1 MLGENYMKDEKN
13 ILAIRMLGG
22 LSITYGGKPLVLAK
36 NVTSKMVHLFLMLLY
51 TRESGIRREE
61 LIETLYEDCD
71 MEQASNSF
79 RGMVF
84 RLRKNL
90 IAAGLPE
97 GEYITNKVG
106 IYRWESGDV
115 KIWLDVEEFTRL
127 VEEGLKET
135 DQVVQQKLLED
146 ADELYRGEF
155 LPAMIADEWV
165 AVSNRKFQDLYFR
178 CMRRLLELL
187 KQEES
192 NGKLMHCCDK
202 MTELY
207 PFEEWQL
214 AKLDCLIKA
223 KEYKEALS
231 YYDEVVNLYQEE
243 FGLLPSQELKK
254 RLQSIREHINYDIRS
269 INEIQERFMEE
280 EEPGGATYC
289 DLTVF
294 TVVYRYMIKVLDRT
308 GMSAYLMLYTLTDK
322 NRMPIEKADVLEDV
336 REAMFQSVKKSVR
349 RSDLY
354 TRYGK
359 NQFLILLVGSNQKGC
374 ERVAARIKRNFNE
387 VNTRKRVDICYTLS
401 SIMDVKPDL
410 IKKQFDKSSLDWR

>member
-1 MLGENYMKDEKN
+1 MKDEKN
-13 ILAIRMLGG
+13 TLIIRMLGG
-22 LSITYGGKPLVLAK
+22 LSITYEGRPLVLAK
-36 NVTSKMVHLFLMLLY
+36 NITSKMVHLFLLLLY
-51 TRESGIRREE
+51 TRDSGIRREE

-97 GEYITNKVG
+97 GEYITNKAG
-106 IYRWESGDV
+106 LYRWESGDV
-115 KIWLDVEEFTRL
+115 QICLDVEEFTKL
-127 VEEGLKET
+127 AEQGLKET
-135 DQVVQQKLLED
+135 DKMIQQKLLEE

-165 AVSNRKFQDLYFR
+165 AVSNRKFQELYFQ
-178 CMRRLLELL
+178 CMRRLMELL
-187 KQEES
+187 REQES
-192 NGKLMHCCDK
+192 NGRLAACCNK

-214 AKLDCLIKA
+214 AKLDCLIA
-223 KEYKEALS
+223 MKEYKDALK

-243 FGLLPSQELKK
+243 FGLLPSPELKK

-322 NRMPIEKADVLEDV
+322 NRMPIEKAEVLEDV
-336 REAMFQSVKKSVR
+336 RDAMFQAVKMSVR

-387 VNTRKRVDICYTLS
+387 LNTRKRVEICYTLS

-410 IKKQFDKSSLDWR
+410 IKKRFDKSSLDWR

>member
-1 MLGENYMKDEKN
+1 MKDEKN
-13 ILAIRMLGG
+13 TLIIRMLGG

-36 NVTSKMVHLFLMLLY
+36 NITSKMVHLFLLLLY
-51 TRESGIRREE
+51 TRDRGIRREE

-97 GEYITNKVG
+97 GEYITNKAG

-115 KIWLDVEEFTRL
+115 KICLDVEEFTNL
-127 VEEGLKET
+127 VERGLKET
-135 DQVVQQKLLED
+135 DKMVQQRLLEEAD
-146 ADELYRGEF
+146 ALYRGEF

-165 AVSNRKFQDLYFR
+165 AVSNRKFQELYFQ
-178 CMRRLLELL
+178 CMRRLMDLL
-187 KQEES
+187 RQQES
-192 NGKLMHCCDK
+192 NSKLVICCNK

-214 AKLDCLIKA
+214 AKLDCLIEM
-223 KEYKEALS
+223 KEYKDALK

-243 FGLLPSQELKK
+243 FGLLPSPELKK

-269 INEIQERFMEE
+269 INEIQERFLEE

-322 NRMPIEKADVLEDV
+322 NRMPIEKTEVLEDV
-336 REAMFQSVKKSVR
+336 RDAMFQAVKMSVR

-374 ERVAARIKRNFNE
+374 ERVASRIKRNFNE
-387 VNTRKRVDICYTLS
+387 LNTRKRVDICYTLS

-410 IKKQFDKSSLDWR
+410 IKKRFDKSSLDWR

>member
-1 MLGENYMKDEKN
+1 MKDEKN
-13 ILAIRMLGG
+13 TLIIRMLGG
-22 LSITYGGKPLVLAK
+22 LSITYEGRPLVLAK
-36 NVTSKMVHLFLMLLY
+36 NITSKMVHLFLLLLY
-51 TRESGIRREE
+51 TRDSGIRREE

-97 GEYITNKVG
+97 GEYITNKAG
-106 IYRWESGDV
+106 LYRWESGDV
-115 KIWLDVEEFTRL
+115 QICLDVEEFTKL
-127 VEEGLKET
+127 AEQGLKET
-135 DQVVQQKLLED
+135 DKMIQQKLLEE

-165 AVSNRKFQDLYFR
+165 AVSNRKFQELYFQ
-178 CMRRLLELL
+178 CMRRLMELL
-187 KQEES
+187 REQES
-192 NGKLMHCCDK
+192 NGRLVACCNK

-214 AKLDCLIKA
+214 AKLDCLIA
-223 KEYKEALS
+223 MKEYKDALK

-243 FGLLPSQELKK
+243 FGLLPSPELKK

-322 NRMPIEKADVLEDV
+322 NRMPIEKAEVLEDV
-336 REAMFQSVKKSVR
+336 RDAMFQAVKMSVR

-387 VNTRKRVDICYTLS
+387 LNTRKRVEICYTLS

-410 IKKQFDKSSLDWR
+410 IKKRFDKSSLDWR

>member
-1 MLGENYMKDEKN
+1 MKDEKN
-13 ILAIRMLGG
+13 TLTIRMLGG
-22 LSITYGGKPLVLAK
+22 LSMTYEGKPLVLAK
-36 NVTSKMVHLFLMLLY
+36 NITSKMVHLFLMLLY
-51 TRESGIRREE
+51 TRDGGIRREE
-61 LIETLYEDCD
+61 LIAALYEDCD

-97 GEYITNKVG
+97 GEYITNKAG

-115 KIWLDVEEFTRL
+115 KICLDVEEFTRL
-127 VEEGLKET
+127 AEQGLKET
-135 DQVVQQKLLED
+135 DQAAQQEMLEAAD
-146 ADELYRGEF
+146 ALYRGEF

-165 AVSNRKFQDLYFR
+165 AVSNRRFQDLYFR
-178 CMRRLLELL
+178 CMRRLVELL
-187 KQEES
+187 REQES
-192 NGKLMHCCDK
+192 NGKLIHCCNK
-202 MTELY
+202 LTELY

-214 AKLDCLIKA
+214 AKLDCLIQM
-223 KEYKEALS
+223 KEYKDALK

-243 FGLLPSQELKK
+243 FGLFPSPELKK
-254 RLQSIREHINYDIRS
+254 RLQSIREHISYDIRS

-294 TVVYRYMIKVLDRT
+294 TVVYRYMIKVLERT

-322 NRMPIEKADVLEDV
+322 NRMPIEKAEVLEDV
-336 REAMFQSVKKSVR
+336 REAMFEAVKRSVR
-349 RSDLY
+349 KSDLY

-359 NQFLILLVGSNQKGC
+359 NQYLILLVGSNQKGC
-374 ERVAARIKRNFNE
+374 EQVADRIRRNFIE
-387 VNTRKRVDICYTLS
+387 RNTRKRVDICHTLS

-410 IKKQFDKSSLDWR
+410 IKKKFDKSSLDWR

>member
-1 MLGENYMKDEKN
+1 MKDEKN
-13 ILAIRMLGG
+13 TLIIRMLGG
-22 LSITYGGKPLVLAK
+22 LSITYEGRPLVLAK
-36 NVTSKMVHLFLMLLY
+36 NITSKMVHLFLLLLY
-51 TRESGIRREE
+51 TRDSGIRREE

-97 GEYITNKVG
+97 GEYITNKAG
-106 IYRWESGDV
+106 LYRWESGDV
-115 KIWLDVEEFTRL
+115 QICLDVEEFTKL
-127 VEEGLKET
+127 AEQGLKET
-135 DQVVQQKLLED
+135 DKMIQQKLLEE

-165 AVSNRKFQDLYFR
+165 AVSNRKFQELYFQ
-178 CMRRLLELL
+178 CMRRLMELL
-187 KQEES
+187 REQES
-192 NGKLMHCCDK
+192 NGRLAACCNK
-202 MTELY
+202 MAELY

-214 AKLDCLIKA
+214 AKLDCLIA
-223 KEYKEALS
+223 MKEYKDALK

-243 FGLLPSQELKK
+243 FGLLPSPELKK

-322 NRMPIEKADVLEDV
+322 NRMPIEKAEVLEDV
-336 REAMFQSVKKSVR
+336 RDAMFQAVKMSVR

-387 VNTRKRVDICYTLS
+387 LNTRKRVEICYTLS

-410 IKKQFDKSSLDWR
+410 IKKRFDKSSLDWR